1 MANYGTCLDMAKTL
15 VLDRSDD
22 IRTPFLR
29 GILTRSLTDAGL
41 TFEKAYQLSSDIR
54 QQING
59 IDEITTDELRHIVL
73 TELRRMDEKEV
84 IDNYEAINP
93 SATKIIV
100 RDYSNNLAPFSMFE
114 HRRTLESSGLG
125 SDKAAYIT
133 QNVYKELAESYNE
146 TIDSARIGRLTY
158 EKLKQH
164 YGKEA
169 ARRYLVWVDY
179 KHTQRPLI
187 LLIGGTTGC
196 GKSTIATEVAHR
208 LNIIRT
214 QSTDM
219 LREVMRMMVP
229 IKLLPE
235 LHTSS
240 FNAWRKIPSPA
251 DSKETPEEQMIH
263 GFIHQAELVSVPCEA
278 VIQRALNEQVS
289 LILEGVHVTPALVNR
304 FRDENRAVI
313 VPIMLA
319 VLKQEKLRHQL
330 KDRGV
335 SAPARNAQSDYLS
348 NFESIWMLQSHLLSE
363 ADNNVIPI
371 ITNDDRDNTTDGVM
385 RSIIEVLHKGFH
397 AKVEDVFAIE

>member
-1 MANYGTCLDMAKTL
+1 MAKTL
-15 VLDRSDD
+15 VFDRSDD

-41 TFEKAYQLSSDIR
+41 GFETAYQLSSTIR
-54 QQING
+54 QQISNV
-59 IDEITTDELRHIVL
+59 DEITTE
-73 TELRRMDEKEV
+73 ELRRIVVSALRKMDQKEV
-84 IDNYEAINP
+84 LENYETINP
-93 SATKIIV
+93 AATKIIV
-100 RDYSNNLAPFSMFE
+100 RSNKNTLMPFSMVE
-114 HRRTLESSGLG
+114 HRRTLESSGLD
-125 SDKAAYIT
+125 SNRAAFIT
-133 QNVYKELAESYNE
+133 QNVFKELAESYQDPIE
-146 TIDSARIGRLTY
+146 SRKIGRLTY

-164 YGKEA
+164 YGKESA
-169 ARRYLVWVDY
+169 KRYLVWIDY
-179 KHTQRPLI
+179 KHSQRPLI

-240 FNAWRKIPSPA
+240 FNAWRKIPGSA
-251 DSKETPEEQMIH
+251 DSKESPEEKMIH

-289 LILEGVHVTPALVNR
+289 LILEGVHVSPALVKR
-304 FRDENRAVI
+304 FKNEKSAVI

-319 VLKQEKLRHQL
+319 VLKQDKLKHQL

-335 SAPARNAQSDYLS
+335 TAPARNARSDYLS

-363 ADNNVIPI
+363 ADNNAISI
-371 ITNDDRDNTTDGVM
+371 ITNDDRDKTTDRVM
-385 RSIIEVLHKGFH
+385 RSIIEVLQKDFN
-397 AKVEDVFAIE
+397 AKVEDVFGAI

>member
-1 MANYGTCLDMAKTL
+1 MAKTL
-15 VLDRSDD
+15 VYDRSDD

-59 IDEITTDELRHIVL
+59 IDEITTDELRQIVL
-73 TELRRMDEKEV
+73 SELRRMDEKEV
-84 IDNYEAINP
+84 MDSYESINP
-93 SATKIIV
+93 SAAKIIV
-100 RDYSNNLAPFSMFE
+100 RDYNDNLAPFSTFE

-125 SDKAAYIT
+125 SDRAAYIT
-133 QNVYKELAESYNE
+133 QNVYKELAESYTE
-146 TIDSARIGRLTY
+146 TIDCSAIGRLTY
-158 EKLKQH
+158 DKLKQH

-169 ARRYLVWVDY
+169 ARRYLVWIDY
-179 KHTQRPLI
+179 RHTQRPLV

-208 LNIIRT
+208 LSIIRT

-229 IKLLPE
+229 IRLLPE

-240 FNAWRKIPSPA
+240 FNAWRKIPGSA
-251 DSKETPEEQMIH
+251 DSKEPPEEQMIH
-263 GFIHQAELVSVPCEA
+263 GFVHQAELVSVPCEA

-304 FRDENRAVI
+304 FRNESSAVI

-330 KDRGV
+330 KDRGL
-335 SAPARNAQSDYLS
+335 SAPVRNAHSDYLS

-363 ADNNVIPI
+363 ADNNAIPI
-371 ITNDDRDNTTDGVM
+371 ITNDDRDKTTDRVM
-385 RSIIEVLHKGFH
+385 RSIIEVLQKDFYT
-397 AKVEDVFAIE
+397 KVEDVFDAE

>member
-1 MANYGTCLDMAKTL
+1 MAKTL
-15 VLDRSDD
+15 VFDKSDD

-41 TFEKAYQLSSDIR
+41 AFDTAYQLSSDIR
-54 QQING
+54 QQINSV
-59 IDEITTDELRHIVL
+59 DEITTDELRRMVIS
-73 TELRRMDEKEV
+73 ELQKLDEKEV
-84 IDNYEAINP
+84 IENYETINP
-93 SATKIIV
+93 TASKIRV
-100 RDYSNNLAPFSMFE
+100 RDHAKNLSPFSMIT

-125 SDKAAYIT
+125 ADKAAYIT
-133 QNVYKELAESYNE
+133 QNVYKELAESHADIVE
-146 TIDSARIGRLTY
+146 SREIGKLTY

-169 ARRYLVWVDY
+169 AKRYLVWVDY

-240 FNAWRKIPSPA
+240 FNAWRKIPGSA
-251 DSKETPEEQMIH
+251 DSKEPPEERMIH
-263 GFIHQAELVSVPCEA
+263 GFVHQSELVSVPCEA
-278 VIQRALNEQVS
+278 VIQRALSEQVS
-289 LILEGVHVTPALVNR
+289 LILEGVHVSPALVKR
-304 FRDENRAVI
+304 FRDEKHAVI

-319 VLKQEKLRHQL
+319 VLKQDKLKHQL

-335 SAPARNAQSDYLS
+335 TAPERTAQSDYLS
-348 NFESIWMLQSHLLSE
+348 NFESIWMLQTHLLSE
-363 ADNNVIPI
+363 ADNNAIPI
-371 ITNDDRDNTTDGVM
+371 ITNDERDKTTDRVM
-385 RSIIEVLHKGFH
+385 RSIIEVLQKDFH
-397 AKVEDVFAIE
+397 AKVEDVFGPG

>member
-1 MANYGTCLDMAKTL
+1 MAKTL
-15 VLDRSDD
+15 VFDRSDD

-41 TFEKAYQLSSDIR
+41 AFETAYQLSSDIR
-54 QQING
+54 QQINS
-59 IDEITTDELRHIVL
+59 IDEITTE
-73 TELRRMDEKEV
+73 ELRRMVLSELKKMDEKEV
-84 IDNYEAINP
+84 IENYETIYP

-100 RDYSNNLAPFSMFE
+100 RDHKNNLLPFSMNE

-125 SDKAAYIT
+125 ADRAAFIT
-133 QNVYKELAESYNE
+133 QNVYKELAESYHDAV
-146 TIDSARIGRLTY
+146 DSRKIGRLTY

-169 ARRYLVWVDY
+169 ATRYLVWIDY
-179 KHTQRPLI
+179 KHTERPLI

-219 LREVMRMMVP
+219 LREVMRMMLP

-240 FNAWRKIPSPA
+240 FSAWRKIPGSE
-251 DSKETPEEQMIH
+251 DSKESPEERMIH

-289 LILEGVHVTPALVNR
+289 LILEGVHVSPALVKR
-304 FRDENRAVI
+304 FRYQRGAVI

-319 VLKQEKLRHQL
+319 ILKQDRLKHQL
-330 KDRGV
+330 KDRGAT
-335 SAPARNAQSDYLS
+335 APMRNAQSDYLS

-363 ADNNVIPI
+363 ADSNAIPI
-371 ITNDDRDNTTDGVM
+371 ITNDDRDKTTDRVM
-385 RSIIEVLHKGFH
+385 RSIIEVLQKSYH
-397 AKVEDVFAIE
+397 AKVEDVFGTE

>member
-1 MANYGTCLDMAKTL
+1 MAKTL
-15 VLDRSDD
+15 VFDKSDD

-41 TFEKAYQLSSDIR
+41 TFDTAYQLSSDIR
-54 QQING
+54 QQINNV
-59 IDEITTDELRHIVL
+59 DEITTE
-73 TELRRMDEKEV
+73 ELRRIIISELQKLDEKEV
-84 IDNYEAINP
+84 IENYESIIPA
-93 SATKIIV
+93 ATKIRV
-100 RDYSNNLAPFSMFE
+100 RDHNNNLMPFSTVE
-114 HRRTLESSGLG
+114 YRRTLESSGLG
-125 SDKAAYIT
+125 SDRAAYIT
-133 QNVYKELAESYNE
+133 QNVYKELAESSHD
-146 TIDSARIGRLTY
+146 IVDSSEIGKLTY
-158 EKLKQH
+158 EKLRQH

-169 ARRYLVWVDY
+169 AKRYLVWVDY
-179 KHTQRPLI
+179 KHSQRPLI

-240 FNAWRKIPSPA
+240 FNAWRKIPGSTE
-251 DSKETPEEQMIH
+251 SKEPPEERMIH
-263 GFIHQAELVSVPCEA
+263 GFIHQSELVSVPCEA
-278 VIQRALNEQVS
+278 VIQRALSEQVS
-289 LILEGVHVTPALVNR
+289 LILEGIHVSPALVNR
-304 FRDENRAVI
+304 FGDEKNAVI

-319 VLKQEKLRHQL
+319 VLKQDRLKHQL

-335 SAPARNAQSDYLS
+335 TAPERTAQSDYLS

-363 ADNNVIPI
+363 ADNNAIPI
-371 ITNDDRDNTTDGVM
+371 ITNDDMDKTTDRVM
-385 RSIIEVLHKGFH
+385 RSIIEVLQKDFH
-397 AKVEDVFAIE
+397 AKVEDIFGTE

>member
-1 MANYGTCLDMAKTL
+1 MAKTQ
-15 VLDRSDD
+15 VFDQSDN

-41 TFEKAYQLSSDIR
+41 AFESAYKLSSDIR
-54 QQING
+54 EQINSV
-59 IDEITTDELRHIVL
+59 DEITTDELRRIV
-73 TELRRMDEKEV
+73 TSELKKLDEKEV
-84 IDNYEAINP
+84 LDNYEAIIP
-93 SATKIIV
+93 AVTKTMV
-100 RDYSNNLAPFSMFE
+100 RDRKGNLTPFSNIQ
-114 HRRTLESSGLG
+114 HRRSLESSGLG
-125 SDKAAYIT
+125 TDKAAYIT
-133 QNVYKELAESYNE
+133 QIVYVELAESHHDAV
-146 TIDSARIGRLTY
+146 DSKEVGRLTY

-169 ARRYLVWVDY
+169 AKRYLVWVDY
-179 KHTQRPLI
+179 THTQRPLI

-240 FNAWRKIPSPA
+240 FNAWRKIPGSSE
-251 DSKETPEEQMIH
+251 SKESPEERMIH
-263 GFIHQAELVSVPCEA
+263 GYIHQAKLVSVPCEA
-278 VIQRALNEQVS
+278 VIQRALNERVS
-289 LILEGVHVTPALVNR
+289 LILEGVHVSPVLVKR
-304 FRDENRAVI
+304 FREEKNAVI

-319 VLKQEKLRHQL
+319 VLKQDRLKHQL

-335 SAPARNAQSDYLS
+335 TAPERNAQSDYLS

-363 ADNNVIPI
+363 ADNNAIPI
-371 ITNDDRDNTTDGVM
+371 VANDDRDKTTDRVM
-385 RSIIEVLHKGFH
+385 RSIIEVLQKNFH
-397 AKVEDVFAIE
+397 AKVEDVFGTD

>member
-1 MANYGTCLDMAKTL
+1 MAKTV
-15 VLDRSDD
+15 VLDKSDD

-41 TFEKAYQLSSDIR
+41 AFDTAYQLSSDIR
-54 QQING
+54 QQINNV
-59 IDEITTDELRHIVL
+59 DEITTE
-73 TELRRMDEKEV
+73 ELRRIVISELQKLDEKEV
-84 IDNYEAINP
+84 IENYESIIPA
-93 SATKIIV
+93 ATKIRV
-100 RDYSNNLAPFSMFE
+100 RDHNNNLMPFSTIE

-125 SDKAAYIT
+125 SDRAAYIT
-133 QNVYKELAESYNE
+133 QNVYKELAESLHD
-146 TIDSARIGRLTY
+146 IVDSSEIGKLTY
-158 EKLKQH
+158 EKLRQH

-169 ARRYLVWVDY
+169 AKRYLVWVDY
-179 KHTQRPLI
+179 KHSQRPLI

-240 FNAWRKIPSPA
+240 FNAWSKIPGSA
-251 DSKETPEEQMIH
+251 ESKESPEERMIH

-278 VIQRALNEQVS
+278 VIQRALSEQVS
-289 LILEGVHVTPALVNR
+289 LILEGVHVSPVLVKR
-304 FRDENRAVI
+304 FREEKNAVI

-319 VLKQEKLRHQL
+319 VLKQDKLKHQL

-335 SAPARNAQSDYLS
+335 TAPERTAQSDYLS

-363 ADNNVIPI
+363 ADNNTIPI
-371 ITNDDRDNTTDGVM
+371 ITNDDKDITTDRVM
-385 RSIIEVLHKGFH
+385 RSIIEVLQKDFH
-397 AKVEDVFAIE
+397 AKVEDVFGTD

>member
-1 MANYGTCLDMAKTL
+1 MAKTL
-15 VLDRSDD
+15 VFDKSDD

-41 TFEKAYQLSSDIR
+41 TFDTAYQLSSDIR
-54 QQING
+54 QQINNV
-59 IDEITTDELRHIVL
+59 DEITTE
-73 TELRRMDEKEV
+73 ELRRIIISELQKLDEKEV
-84 IDNYEAINP
+84 IENYESIIPA
-93 SATKIIV
+93 ATKIRV
-100 RDYSNNLAPFSMFE
+100 RDHNNNLMPFSTVE
-114 HRRTLESSGLG
+114 YRRTLESSGLG
-125 SDKAAYIT
+125 SDRAAYIT
-133 QNVYKELAESYNE
+133 QNVYKELAESSHD
-146 TIDSARIGRLTY
+146 IVDSSEIGKLTY
-158 EKLKQH
+158 EKLRQH

-169 ARRYLVWVDY
+169 AKRYLVWVDY
-179 KHTQRPLI
+179 KHSQRPLI

-240 FNAWRKIPSPA
+240 FNAWRTIPGSTE
-251 DSKETPEEQMIH
+251 SKEPPEERMIH
-263 GFIHQAELVSVPCEA
+263 GFIHQSELVSVPCEA
-278 VIQRALNEQVS
+278 VIQRALSEQVS
-289 LILEGVHVTPALVNR
+289 LILEGIHVSPALVNR
-304 FRDENRAVI
+304 FGDEKNAVI

-319 VLKQEKLRHQL
+319 VLKQDRLKHQL

-335 SAPARNAQSDYLS
+335 TAPERTAQSDYLS

-363 ADNNVIPI
+363 ADNNAIPI
-371 ITNDDRDNTTDGVM
+371 ITNDDMDKTTDRVM
-385 RSIIEVLHKGFH
+385 RSIIEVLQKDFH
-397 AKVEDVFAIE
+397 AKVEDIFGTE

>member
-1 MANYGTCLDMAKTL
+1 MAKTL
-15 VLDRSDD
+15 VFDRTDD

-41 TFEKAYQLSSDIR
+41 GFETAYQLSSDIR
-54 QQING
+54 QQINN
-59 IDEITTDELRHIVL
+59 IDEITTDELRRLVL
-73 TELRRMDEKEV
+73 SELQRMDEKEV
-84 IDNYEAINP
+84 MENYKAINP
-93 SATKIIV
+93 DATKIIV
-100 RDYSNNLAPFSMFE
+100 RDHKNNLIPFSMIE

-133 QNVYKELAESYNE
+133 QNVYKELAESHLDV
-146 TIDSARIGRLTY
+146 IDSATIGRLTY
-158 EKLKQH
+158 DKLKQH

-169 ARRYLVWVDY
+169 AMRYLVWIDY
-179 KHTQRPLI
+179 KRTQRPLI

-240 FNAWRKIPSPA
+240 FNAWRSIAGSE
-251 DSKETPEEQMIH
+251 DSKESPEQRMIH

-289 LILEGVHVTPALVNR
+289 LILEGVHVSPALVKR
-304 FRDENRAVI
+304 FRDEKGAVI

-319 VLKQEKLRHQL
+319 VLKQDRLRHQL
-330 KDRGV
+330 QDRGM

-363 ADNNVIPI
+363 ADNNTIPI
-371 ITNDDRDNTTDGVM
+371 ITNDDRDKTTDRVM
-385 RSIIEVLHKGFH
+385 RSIIEVLHKDFH
-397 AKVEDVFAIE
+397 ARVEDVFGAA

>member
-1 MANYGTCLDMAKTL
+1 MAKTQ
-15 VLDRSDD
+15 VFDQSDN

-41 TFEKAYQLSSDIR
+41 AFESAYKLSSDIR
-54 QQING
+54 EQINSV
-59 IDEITTDELRHIVL
+59 DEITTDELRRIV
-73 TELRRMDEKEV
+73 TSELKKLDEKEV
-84 IDNYEAINP
+84 LDNYEAIIP
-93 SATKIIV
+93 AVTKTMV
-100 RDYSNNLAPFSMFE
+100 RDRKGNLTPFSNIQ
-114 HRRTLESSGLG
+114 HRRSLESSGLG
-125 SDKAAYIT
+125 TDKAAYIT
-133 QNVYKELAESYNE
+133 QIVYVELAESHHDAV
-146 TIDSARIGRLTY
+146 DSKEVGRLTY

-169 ARRYLVWVDY
+169 AKRYLVWVDY
-179 KHTQRPLI
+179 THTQRPLI

-240 FNAWRKIPSPA
+240 FNAWRKIPGSSE
-251 DSKETPEEQMIH
+251 SKESPEERMIH
-263 GFIHQAELVSVPCEA
+263 GYIHQAELVSVPCEA
-278 VIQRALNEQVS
+278 VIQRALNERVS
-289 LILEGVHVTPALVNR
+289 LILEGVHVSPVLVKR
-304 FRDENRAVI
+304 FREEKNAVI

-319 VLKQEKLRHQL
+319 VLKQDRLKHQL

-335 SAPARNAQSDYLS
+335 TAPERNAQSDYLS

-363 ADNNVIPI
+363 ADN
-371 ITNDDRDNTTDGVM
+371 
-385 RSIIEVLHKGFH
+385 
-397 AKVEDVFAIE
+397 

>member
-1 MANYGTCLDMAKTL
+1 MAKTL
-15 VLDRSDD
+15 VFDRSDH

-54 QQING
+54 QRING
-59 IDEITTDELRHIVL
+59 VDEVTTE
-73 TELRRMDEKEV
+73 ELRRMVLSVLKHMDEKEV
-84 IDNYEAINP
+84 MDNYEAINP
-93 SATKIIV
+93 STTKVIV
-100 RDYSNNLAPFSMFE
+100 RDYENNTTPFSMIE

-125 SDKAAYIT
+125 TDKAAYIT
-133 QNVYKELAESYNE
+133 QNVYKELAESYQE
-146 TIDSARIGRLTY
+146 TIDSSTIGRLTF

-179 KHTQRPLI
+179 KHSQRPLI

-240 FNAWRKIPSPA
+240 FNAWRKIPGSV
-251 DSKETPEEQMIH
+251 DTRKSSEEQMIH

-289 LILEGVHVTPALVNR
+289 LILEGVHVTPALVKR
-304 FRDENRAVI
+304 FRDEHSAVI

-319 VLKQEKLRHQL
+319 VLKQDRLKHQL

-363 ADNNVIPI
+363 ADNNAIPI
-371 ITNDDRDNTTDGVM
+371 ITNDERDKTTDRVM
-385 RSIIEVLHKGFH
+385 RSIIEVLNKGFH
-397 AKVEDVFAIE
+397 AKVEDVFGAA

>member
-1 MANYGTCLDMAKTL
+1 MAKTL
-15 VLDRSDD
+15 VFDRSDD

-41 TFEKAYQLSSDIR
+41 AFETAYQLSSDIR
-54 QQING
+54 QQINNV
-59 IDEITTDELRHIVL
+59 DEITTEDLRKIVL
-73 TELRRMDEKEV
+73 SELQKMDEKEV
-84 IDNYEAINP
+84 IENYETIYPAT
-93 SATKIIV
+93 TKIFV
-100 RDYSNNLAPFSMFE
+100 RDHKDNLMPFSMIE

-133 QNVYKELAESYNE
+133 QNVYKELAESYQDAV
-146 TIDSARIGRLTY
+146 DSSTIGRLTY
-158 EKLKQH
+158 DKLKQH

-169 ARRYLVWVDY
+169 AKRYLVWVDY

-196 GKSTIATEVAHR
+196 GKSTVATEVAHR

-240 FNAWRKIPSPA
+240 FNAWRKIPGSD
-251 DSKETPEEQMIH
+251 DSKEPPEERMIH

-289 LILEGVHVTPALVNR
+289 LILEGVHVSPALVKR
-304 FRDENRAVI
+304 FKDEKSAVI

-319 VLKQEKLRHQL
+319 VLKQDRLKHQL

-335 SAPARNAQSDYLS
+335 SAPVRNAQSDYLS

-363 ADNNVIPI
+363 ADNNAIPI
-371 ITNDDRDNTTDGVM
+371 IMNDDRDKTTDRVM
-385 RSIIEVLHKGFH
+385 RSIIEVLQKDFH
-397 AKVEDVFAIE
+397 AKVEDVFGTE